1 MPEKRL
7 VKSYFQMVKPIML
20 YRWSLDSQVPV
31 IQVPWQTLTY
41 YFITWSR
48 LEDEFPA
55 PGSTS
60 LQIDK
65 GSNLLSPNMLSYE
78 TVAALRK
85 SLKN

>member
-55 PGSTS
+55 SGSTS

-78 TVAALRK
+78 TVAALIK
-85 SLKN
+85 S